1 MSLKE
6 ETRKVIEA
14 LLPHIPEDVSDEA
27 IGLGMAAL
35 IGSNIADSFP
45 PEDMEEAADQLCQR
59 IKALVKKLKEKAISE
74 TKTHA

>member
-6 ETRKVIEA
+6 ETRKVIDA

-27 IGLGMAAL
+27 IGLGLAAL
-35 IGSNIADSFP
+35 ICSNIADSFH
-45 PEDMEEAADQLCQR
+45 PEYMEEAADQLCQR
-59 IKALVKKLKEKAISE
+59 IKAGVKKMKEKTISE